1 METEAH
7 YGGVDSG
14 AASTLG
20 ARSKAIRRSGDG
32 GRVTSD
38 GVEREVDLPK
48 ARRADK
54 LAQGLGWFSIGL
66 GSAQILAPR
75 VMSRLVGVADADGN
89 KALMRALGV
98 REIAAGVGLLMDPKP
113 TGFAVARVAGDTM
126 DLALLAK
133 TMANPENNR
142 ARAVFATAAV
152 VGVGLLDVFASEQL
166 TVTTPKVEVAA
177 QPEGLRVKK
186 SVTVNRPVEE
196 VYAHWRNFENLPRFM
211 KHLDSVQNTGED
223 TSRWSAGSSHG
234 LSVHWDVQLVEDQPN
249 KLLSWRT
256 IGVSDITGH
265 GRVEFSPAPGNRGTE
280 VRAVIEY
287 QVPGGAVGNRLA
299 RIFRDVPG
307 VKVENQLNIFKQI
320 MELGEE
326 VHSDSS
332 IHKGPHPAQPS
343 RASAQD
349 GQQPSA

>member
-7 YGGVDSG
+7 YGGVGRDATS
-14 AASTLG
+14 SFG
-20 ARSKAIRRSGDG
+20 ARPRAIRRSGDG

-38 GVEREVDLPK
+38 GTEREVDLPK
-48 ARRADK
+48 AKRADK

-66 GSAQILAPR
+66 GAAQILAPEA
-75 VMSRLVGVADADGN
+75 MSRLVGVSDADGN
-89 KALMRALGV
+89 KGLMRFLGV
-98 REIAAGVGLLMDPKP
+98 REISAGIGLLMDPKP
-113 TGFAVARVAGDTM
+113 TGFTAARVAGDTM
-126 DLALLAK
+126 DLALLVK

-142 ARAVFATAAV
+142 ARALLATAV
-152 VGVGLLDVFASEQL
+152 VAGVGLLDAYATEQL
-166 TVTTPKVEVAA
+166 KVTTPKVEVAK
-177 QPEGLRVKK
+177 QSDGLRVKK

-196 VYAHWRNFENLPRFM
+196 VYAHWRNFENLPQFM
-211 KHLDSVQNTGED
+211 KHLDSVQNIGEN
-223 TSRWSAGSSHG
+223 TSRWSAGSSQG
-234 LSVHWDVQLVEDQPN
+234 MSVHWDVQLVEDQPN

-256 IGVSDITGH
+256 IGISDITGH
-265 GRVEFSPAPGNRGTE
+265 GRVEFTPAPGNRGTE

-326 VHSDSS
+326 VRSDSS

-343 RASAQD
+343 RASAQV
-349 GQQPSA
+349 GQQPTA